1 MGEYMG
7 KNTSVINDE
16 FIAHRLGLIPLKSG
30 SLVKQM
36 KMRWDSASQNDIIEL
51 EFSLKSK
58 CLDKKIVYITS
69 NDLVVDSRYPK
80 VQPINYKPKIQG
92 LDEKFTIEQKIQLVE
107 SCPGKSDDQ
116 WKKEGGKRKLLHLNT
131 ITGAM
136 EISNPLTNDYDAYDG
151 ECIKKAEQLGCPGL
165 LTIRPNMEEVIFKVE
180 ATGALTALEI
190 IEDAFCFLRRKIAE
204 IAFEIKF
211 VEISIA
217 NIKD

>member
-1 MGEYMG
+1 MGE
-7 KNTSVINDE
+7 
-16 FIAHRLGLIPLKSG
+16 
-30 SLVKQM
+30 
-36 KMRWDSASQNDIIEL
+36 SQNDIIEL

-92 LDEKFTIEQKIQLVE
+92 LDAKWSPVACAVFRYLPMIHIDEVIMEKLTIEQKIQLVE

-131 ITGAM
+131 ITSAI
-136 EISNPLTNDYDAYDG
+136 EISNPLTNDYDVYDG
-151 ECIKKAEQLGCPGL
+151 KCIKKAEQLGCPGL
-165 LTIRPNMEEVIFKVE
+165 LTIRPNMEEIIFKVE
-180 ATGALTALEI
+180 ATGALTAREI

-204 IAFEIKF
+204 ITSEIKS

-217 NIKD
+217 NKD